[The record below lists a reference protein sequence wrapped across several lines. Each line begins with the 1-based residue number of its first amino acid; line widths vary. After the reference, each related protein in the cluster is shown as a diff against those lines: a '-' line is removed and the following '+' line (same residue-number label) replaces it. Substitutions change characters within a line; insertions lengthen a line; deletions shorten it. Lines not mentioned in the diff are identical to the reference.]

1 MSFTIYCCGTSSN
14 SFDALGDM
22 EREVDEWDKKP
33 KEFEELWKKGQSED
47 LNVRNPARAK
57 LNEIYEARR
66 ATVKLRKNYGTHAHL
81 AALGRSANC
90 EHPT

>member
-33 KEFEELWKKGQSED
+33 KEFEELWKKRPVGGPQRPQPGPRKAERD
-47 LNVRNPARAK
+47 L
-57 LNEIYEARR
+57 
-66 ATVKLRKNYGTHAHL
+66 
-81 AALGRSANC
+81 
-90 EHPT
+90 